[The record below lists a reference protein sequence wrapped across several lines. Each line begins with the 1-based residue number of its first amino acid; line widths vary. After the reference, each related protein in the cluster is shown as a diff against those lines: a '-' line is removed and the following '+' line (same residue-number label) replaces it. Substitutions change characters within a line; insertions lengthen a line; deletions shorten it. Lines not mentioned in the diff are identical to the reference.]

1 MLDSTIVAC
10 FLLCREKRRKAANGS
25 QVLRRIISV
34 SVFVFLVFG
43 FWGCCW
49 GAVGVVVGLRF
60 RSFAVGVVVGVGNGV
75 GEREGD
81 DDVEGI
87 SKAMATTDSRDNIYA
102 TAWRWE
108 SQSCDFDSGRWDRAV
123 GNRGGGTSDEGDAR
137 AGVFR
142 GVRGIGE
149 DG

>member
-1 MLDSTIVAC
+1 
-10 FLLCREKRRKAANGS
+10 
-25 QVLRRIISV
+25 
-34 SVFVFLVFG
+34 
-43 FWGCCW
+43 
-49 GAVGVVVGLRF
+49 VGVVVG
-60 RSFAVGVVVGVGNGV
+60 GGNGV
-75 GEREGD
+75 GGREGD

-102 TAWRWE
+102 TAWRRQ
-108 SQSCDFDSGRWDRAV
+108 SQSCDFDSRRRYRAV

>member
-1 MLDSTIVAC
+1 
-10 FLLCREKRRKAANGS
+10 
-25 QVLRRIISV
+25 
-34 SVFVFLVFG
+34 
-43 FWGCCW
+43 
-49 GAVGVVVGLRF
+49 VGVVVG
-60 RSFAVGVVVGVGNGV
+60 GGNGV
-75 GEREGD
+75 GGREGD

-102 TAWRWE
+102 TAWRRE
-108 SQSCDFDSGRWDRAV
+108 SQSCDFDSGRWYRAV

>member
-1 MLDSTIVAC
+1 M
-10 FLLCREKRRKAANGS
+10 
-25 QVLRRIISV
+25 
-34 SVFVFLVFG
+34 
-43 FWGCCW
+43 
-49 GAVGVVVGLRF
+49 GVVVG
-60 RSFAVGVVVGVGNGV
+60 GGNGV